1 MQANFQDRLISARK
15 MAGLSLEDLSE
26 KMKTVAGEKAVSRQ
40 AIHQFEQGKS
50 KPEADTMLALAK
62 TLGVDLN
69 YFYRETAISLDKIEY
84 RKKTKLTKTE
94 EVSVQEKAK
103 DVLERYFELEDLMN
117 APLIFKNPLEA
128 SKCHIS
134 NKDDIEI
141 VAEALREKW
150 DLGTRPIQNVLEL
163 LENEGIKV
171 VEISTSDGFQGF
183 YADANNHTVVVL
195 NQNDDN
201 VRKRFTALHELG
213 HTILTFEDG
222 FDVEKGCHSFAGAM
236 LLPKKQVIQ
245 AFSEKRKKISLAEL
259 IQLKINYGIS
269 IQAILARLKNLEI
282 INDSVYKGFIIW
294 MTKVGYRKEEPGK
307 YTGIEKA
314 LRFNQLLFRAAAE
327 EIISLSKAA
336 SLGNMSLTTFRNTLI
351 GK

>member
-15 MAGLSLEDLSE
+15 MAGLSLEELSE
-26 KMKTVAGEKAVSRQ
+26 KMKTVAGEKAVSKQ

-50 KPEADTMLALAK
+50 KPESDTLFALAK

-69 YFYRETAISLDKIEY
+69 YFFREPIVSLGKIEY

-94 EVSVQEKAK
+94 EISVQEKAK

-117 APLIFKNPLEA
+117 ASLTFKNPLEA
-128 SKCHIS
+128 SQCHIT
-134 NKDDIEI
+134 NQNDIET

-150 DLGTRPIQNVLEL
+150 NLGTSPIQNVLEL

-171 VEISTSDGFQGF
+171 VEISTGDGFQGF
-183 YADANNHTVVVL
+183 YANANNQTVVVL
-195 NQNDDN
+195 NQNDDT

-213 HTILTFEDG
+213 HTILTFADG

-236 LLPKKQVIQ
+236 LFPKKQVVQ

-259 IQLKINYGIS
+259 IQLKTHFGIS
-269 IQAILARLKNLEI
+269 IQAILARLKNLGI
-282 INDSVYKGFIIW
+282 INDATYKGFIIW
-294 MTKVGYRKEEPGK
+294 MSTAGLRKNEPGK

-314 LRFNQLLFRAAAE
+314 LRFNQLLYRAAAE

-336 SLGNMSLTTFRNTLI
+336 SLGNMSLTSFRNTLI

>member
-15 MAGLSLEDLSE
+15 MAGFSLEDLSE
-26 KMKTVAGEKAVSRQ
+26 KMKAVAGEKAVSRQ

-69 YFYRETAISLDKIEY
+69 YFFRESVISLGKIEY

-94 EVSVQEKAK
+94 DVAVQEKAK
-103 DVLERYFELEDLMN
+103 DVLERYFELEELMN
-117 APLIFKNPLEA
+117 VSLIFKNPLEA
-128 SKCHIS
+128 SQCHITHK
-134 NKDDIEI
+134 NDIEI

-282 INDSVYKGFIIW
+282 INDSIFKGFIIW
-294 MTKVGYRKEEPGK
+294 MTKVGYRKNEPGE

>member
-15 MAGLSLEDLSE
+15 MAGLSLEELSE
-26 KMKTVAGEKAVSRQ
+26 KMKTVAGEKAVSKQ

-50 KPEADTMLALAK
+50 KPESDTLFALAK

-69 YFYRETAISLDKIEY
+69 YFFREPIVSLGKIEY

-94 EVSVQEKAK
+94 EIAVQEKAK

-117 APLIFKNPLEA
+117 ASLTFKNPLEA
-128 SKCHIS
+128 SQCHIT
-134 NKDDIEI
+134 NQNDIET

-150 DLGTRPIQNVLEL
+150 NLGTSPIQNVLEL

-171 VEISTSDGFQGF
+171 VEISTGDGFQGF
-183 YADANNHTVVVL
+183 YANANNQTVVVL
-195 NQNDDN
+195 NQNDDT

-213 HTILTFEDG
+213 HTILTFADG

-236 LLPKKQVIQ
+236 LFPKKQVIQ

-259 IQLKINYGIS
+259 IQLKTHFGIS
-269 IQAILARLKNLEI
+269 IQAILARLKNLGI
-282 INDSVYKGFIIW
+282 INEATYKGFIIW
-294 MTKVGYRKEEPGK
+294 MSTAGLRKNEPGK
-307 YTGIEKA
+307 YPGIEKA
-314 LRFNQLLFRAAAE
+314 LRFNQLLYRAAAE

-336 SLGNMSLTTFRNTLI
+336 SLGNMSLTSFRNTLI

>member
-26 KMKTVAGEKAVSRQ
+26 KMKTVVGEKAVSRQ

-50 KPEADTMLALAK
+50 KPEADTLLALAK

-69 YFYRETAISLDKIEY
+69 YFYRESAISLDKIEY
-84 RKKTKLTKTE
+84 RKKTRLTKTE
-94 EVSVQEKAK
+94 EISVQEKAK

-117 APLIFKNPLEA
+117 ASLIFKNPLEA
-128 SKCHIS
+128 SQCHIS
-134 NKDDIEI
+134 NKNDIEI

-213 HTILTFEDG
+213 HTILTFEEG

-282 INDSVYKGFIIW
+282 INDPIYKGFIIW
-294 MTKVGYRKEEPGK
+294 MTKVGYRKEEPGR

>member
-15 MAGLSLEDLSE
+15 MAGLSLEELSE
-26 KMKTVAGEKAVSRQ
+26 KMKTVAGEKAVSKQ

-50 KPEADTMLALAK
+50 KPESDTLFALAK

-69 YFYRETAISLDKIEY
+69 YFFREPIISLGKIEY

-94 EVSVQEKAK
+94 EISVQEKAK

-117 APLIFKNPLEA
+117 ASLTFKNPLEA
-128 SKCHIS
+128 SQCHIT
-134 NKDDIEI
+134 NQNDIET

-150 DLGTRPIQNVLEL
+150 NLGTSPIQNVLEL

-171 VEISTSDGFQGF
+171 VEISTGDGFQGF
-183 YADANNHTVVVL
+183 YANANNQTVVVL
-195 NQNDDN
+195 NQNDDT

-213 HTILTFEDG
+213 HTILTFADG

-236 LLPKKQVIQ
+236 LFPKKQVVQ

-259 IQLKINYGIS
+259 IQLKTHFGIS
-269 IQAILARLKNLEI
+269 IQAILARLKNLGI
-282 INDSVYKGFIIW
+282 INDATYKGFIIW
-294 MTKVGYRKEEPGK
+294 MSTAGLRKNEPGK

-314 LRFNQLLFRAAAE
+314 LRFNQLLYRAAAE

-336 SLGNMSLTTFRNTLI
+336 SLGNMSLTSFRNTLI

>member
-15 MAGLSLEDLSE
+15 MAGLSLEELSE
-26 KMKTVAGEKAVSRQ
+26 KMKTVAGEKAVSKQ

-50 KPEADTMLALAK
+50 KPESDTLFALAK

-69 YFYRETAISLDKIEY
+69 YFFREPIVSLGKIEY

-94 EVSVQEKAK
+94 EISVQEKAK

-117 APLIFKNPLEA
+117 ASLTFKNPLEA
-128 SKCHIS
+128 SQCHIT
-134 NKDDIEI
+134 NQNDIET

-150 DLGTRPIQNVLEL
+150 NLGTSPIQNVLEL

-171 VEISTSDGFQGF
+171 VEISTGDGFQGF
-183 YADANNHTVVVL
+183 YANANNQTVVVL
-195 NQNDDN
+195 NQNDDT

-213 HTILTFEDG
+213 HTILTFADG

-236 LLPKKQVIQ
+236 LFPKKQVIQ

-259 IQLKINYGIS
+259 IQLKTHFGIS
-269 IQAILARLKNLEI
+269 IQAILARLKNLGI
-282 INDSVYKGFIIW
+282 INDATYKGFIIW
-294 MTKVGYRKEEPGK
+294 MSTAGLRKNEPGK

-314 LRFNQLLFRAAAE
+314 LRFNQLLYRAAAE

-336 SLGNMSLTTFRNTLI
+336 SLGNMSLTSFRNTLI